1 MEDCLPENFA
11 DKLIELESM
20 LDEQYSME
28 LIQELNDLY
37 RVSFLLIPDG
47 HWLLHSIITSQGQT
61 FSKENDWSPCQP

>member
-11 DKLIELESM
+11 EKLIELESM

-37 RVSFLLIPDG
+37 RVPFLFIPDG
-47 HWLLHSIITSQGQT
+47 YRLLHSIITPQS
-61 FSKENDWSPCQP
+61 

>member
-47 HWLLHSIITSQGQT
+47 H
-61 FSKENDWSPCQP
+61 